1 MSMLC
6 NIYRITPE
14 QAEHLKRLPDAVGDL
29 LGLEAP
35 APRRGFF
42 SRLFGKPAAPPA
54 AVSGKLEPVS
64 AANTFELEQTWH
76 ILHFLLSGG
85 NAEGPWPL
93 AFLMSGGVEVGPDL
107 GYGAARLF
115 NPAHT
120 REITA
125 FLGSVSLQMLE
136 AAYIPEAIEAAEIYW
151 RPSTDTQEQR
161 QQLDDLWRVLAELR
175 AFYETASQAGNATL
189 ISIY

>member
-14 QAEHLKRLPDAVGDL
+14 QAEHLNHFPDAVGDL
-29 LGLEAP
+29 LGFEAP
-35 APRRGFF
+35 APKRGFF
-42 SRLFGKPAAPPA
+42 SRLFGKPAVPPA
-54 AVSGKLEPVS
+54 AASGKREPVS

-76 ILHFLLSGG
+76 ILHFLFSGG
-85 NAEGPWPL
+85 NAEGPWPM
-93 AFLMSGGVEVGPDL
+93 AFLMSGGIDVGPDL

-115 NPAHT
+115 SPAQT

-125 FLGSVSLQMLE
+125 FLGSMSFGMLE

-151 RPSTDTQEQR
+151 RPSTDAQEQR

-175 AFYETASQAGNATL
+175 AFCEAASQAGDATL
-189 ISIY
+189 ISIH

>member
-14 QAEHLKRLPDAVGDL
+14 QAEHLKRFPDAVGDL
-29 LGLEAP
+29 LGFEAP

-42 SRLFGKPAAPPA
+42 SRLFRKPAGPPA
-54 AVSGKLEPVS
+54 AASEKLEPVS

-85 NAEGPWPL
+85 NAEGPWPM

-115 NPAHT
+115 SPAHT

-125 FLGSVSLQMLE
+125 FLGPVSFEMLE

-151 RPSTDTQEQR
+151 RPSTGAQEQR
-161 QQLDDLWRVLAELR
+161 QQLEHLWRVLTELR
-175 AFYETASQAGNATL
+175 AFFEAAHRGGDATL
-189 ISIY
+189 VSIY

>member
-42 SRLFGKPAAPPA
+42 SRLFGKPAGPPA

>member
-42 SRLFGKPAAPPA
+42 SRLFGKPAGPPA

-151 RPSTDTQEQR
+151 RPSTDTQERR

>member
-42 SRLFGKPAAPPA
+42 SRLFGKPAGPPA

-161 QQLDDLWRVLAELR
+161 QQLYDLWRVLAELR

>member
-14 QAEHLKRLPDAVGDL
+14 QAEHLKRFPDAVRDL
-29 LGLEAP
+29 LGFEAP

-42 SRLFGKPAAPPA
+42 ARLFGKPPAPA
-54 AVSGKLEPVS
+54 AASLPKLELVS

-85 NAEGPWPL
+85 NAEGAWPM

-115 NPAHT
+115 SPAHT

-125 FLGSVSLQMLE
+125 FLGPVSFQMLE

-151 RPSTDTQEQR
+151 RPSTDAQEQR
-161 QQLDDLWRVLAELR
+161 QQLEHLWRVLTELR
-175 AFYETASQAGNATL
+175 AFFEAAHRGGAATL
-189 ISIY
+189 VSIY

>member
-14 QAEHLKRLPDAVGDL
+14 QAEHLKRFPDAVGDL
-29 LGLEAP
+29 LGFEAP

-42 SRLFGKPAAPPA
+42 SRLFGRPAGPPA
-54 AVSGKLEPVS
+54 AASEKLEPVS

-85 NAEGPWPL
+85 NAEGPWPM

-115 NPAHT
+115 SPAHT

-125 FLGSVSLQMLE
+125 FLGSVSFQMLE
-136 AAYIPEAIEAAEIYW
+136 AAYIPEAIEAAGIYW
-151 RPSTDTQEQR
+151 RPSTDVLEQK
-161 QQLDDLWRVLAELR
+161 QQRDDLWRVLAELR
-175 AFYETASQAGNATL
+175 TFCEAASLKGEATL
-189 ISIY
+189 VSIY